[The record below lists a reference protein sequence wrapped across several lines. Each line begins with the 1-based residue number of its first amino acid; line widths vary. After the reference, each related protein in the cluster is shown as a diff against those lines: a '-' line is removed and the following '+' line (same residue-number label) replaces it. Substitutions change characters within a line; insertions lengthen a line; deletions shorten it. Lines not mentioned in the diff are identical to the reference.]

1 MLLFNKPTA
10 ISYISKSGDKIYPVV
25 IDIKEGVKSSETLSF
40 MTADS
45 NTGILSV
52 AFMEGETIYNI
63 DDATVVCDIER
74 PDGTDLSI
82 GAVKV
87 ADGVVEV
94 PLGVNGTSQ
103 PGMYMFDFKIVR
115 PGSKT
120 IGVPLVSYTV
130 TQSINT
136 DEIVTQDDRLPVL
149 NDLIVKIQNATSAST
164 QATNECKTATNNVNN
179 TLKSVNNAIASGTVD
194 LELKQ
199 LRTSLNGTLHPT
211 ANDRINQMETH
222 LLEATAT
229 TVETESSFTTVDATN
244 NGYFEDVKLEG
255 KTLVNVLRLGGDWF
269 EQETTLKTDSTI
281 AVGLS
286 TYPKSV
292 DLSLLKSNTVY
303 TVIPFIDY
311 TVIKKGMLY
320 LQLNAEINGV
330 QNAIFKIQEDMFNKP
345 TLIATKELTNKNSR
359 SLFIGGINCEY
370 KFKSVKILVLEGDH
384 TNNPS
389 SYFEGLMSV
398 GQDVE
403 EVSVESVDGDGNLF
417 DSNFWELGFIS
428 DSSGV
433 YSDID
438 SYVRTKKIRVSPN
451 TLYTFN
457 GYSNRVYYYDANG
470 NFISRI
476 DIGGGT
482 FLEQTNSFTTPSNCV
497 YIALRYALSVSGSVI
512 TSLSMMKQYNTV
524 ICKGTLNGDL
534 VYQSNKKP
542 LLYFNP
548 TTETWEKPVLRE
560 WDTIEKH
567 SDGKYY
573 YHKRSKEVVLNGS
586 EDWSEYNTLNHA
598 NTFGAKLLFND
609 VEAVI
614 RANYIVDTITKQ
626 PSTQV
631 SMLDEEGLY
640 LRGDSKLCYIKVLR
654 SKLSTQDVAGFKA
667 WLKANPTT
675 VVYKL
680 VQEEIYEC
688 TNIDLMTYSGETN
701 YIINSGAIS
710 PKSLLKVHN
719 NISNVVKILQEK
731 VSLLEN
737 TFIAGLK
744 SVLSGDMYSLATILY
759 PEDFEQNDNTEQDI
773 MVIPE

>member
-229 TVETESSFTTVDATN
+229 TIETESNFNTVDATS

-255 KTLVNVLRLGGDWF
+255 KTLVNLCTHKEPIL
-269 EQETTLKTDSTI
+269 
-281 AVGLS
+281 
-286 TYPKSV
+286 
-292 DLSLLKSNTVY
+292 
-303 TVIPFIDY
+303 
-311 TVIKKGMLY
+311 
-320 LQLNAEINGV
+320 INGTRLITQSMDFKLNTTYTIIFTSDKIANRIEFTFRDGGGSV
-330 QNAIFKIQEDMFNKP
+330 HYTKKFITTVNAGLNIIKLHISSNISNIVGSTFYIAKRGEDECTISNIV
-345 TLIATKELTNKNSR
+345 L
-359 SLFIGGINCEY
+359 
-370 KFKSVKILVLEGDH
+370 LEGDH
-384 TNNPS
+384 TNNPPE
-389 SYFEGLMSV
+389 YFEGLLSV

-403 EVSVESVDGDGNLF
+403 EVSVESVSRGNLIDLSRIVVGKYIANNNVDVEHGTSFYCDKYVKVYPGVKYKFMMSDNSKQIGRVLCYDKDGNYITSTEYSTNTPIYF
-417 DSNFWELGFIS
+417 DSTVDTVRLSFYNRLHLKDMLYFGT
-428 DSSGV
+428 DSN
-433 YSDID
+433 
-438 SYVRTKKIRVSPN
+438 YVSQIIRH
-451 TLYTFN
+451 
-457 GYSNRVYYYDANG
+457 
-470 NFISRI
+470 
-476 DIGGGT
+476 
-482 FLEQTNSFTTPSNCV
+482 
-497 YIALRYALSVSGSVI
+497 
-512 TSLSMMKQYNTV
+512 
-524 ICKGTLNGDL
+524 
-534 VYQSNKKP
+534 NKKP

-548 TTETWEKPVLRE
+548 TTETWEKPILRA

-573 YHKRSKEVVLNGS
+573 YHKRSGEVVLNGS
-586 EDWSEYNTLNHA
+586 ESWWKDASIGA
-598 NTFGAKLLFND
+598 NTTRYGTNIQNAQNTNTSNKLICNLFTCSGVTTYGTD
-609 VEAVI
+609 VE
-614 RANYIVDTITKQ
+614 DTQI
-626 PSTQV
+626 SGN
-631 SMLDEEGLY
+631 SLY
-640 LRGDSKLCYIKVLR
+640 VRINTSKA
-654 SKLSTQDVAGFKA
+654 QDVEGFKA

-675 VVYKL
+675 VVYQL
-680 VQEEIYEC
+680 AQEEVYEC

-737 TFIAGLK
+737 MFISGLK

>member
-52 AFMEGETIYNI
+52 AFMDGETIYNI
-63 DDATVVCDIER
+63 DGATVVCDIER

-136 DEIVTQDDRLPVL
+136 DEIVAQDDRLPVL
-149 NDLIVKIQNATSAST
+149 NDLVIKIQNATSAST
-164 QATNECKTATNNVNN
+164 QATQDSITATNNVNN
-179 TLKSVNNAIASGTVD
+179 ALKSVNNAIASGTVD

-229 TVETESSFTTVDATN
+229 TVETESSFTTVDATS

-255 KTLVNVLRLGGDWF
+255 KTLVNLSDLSSEDIVITKTSSSGRITPRLAVGASDKLYLSFNCKSIQNLTYSLGIIYSIEYVDF
-269 EQETTLKTDSTI
+269 TPTDYLTVSNGSTI
-281 AVGLS
+281 GHKVVKI
-286 TYPKSV
+286 TPKSGV
-292 DLSLLKSNTVY
+292 KNITITIHSSNTSDA
-303 TVIPFIDY
+303 TATISDIMLMSLKDID
-311 TVIKKGMLY
+311 
-320 LQLNAEINGV
+320 E
-330 QNAIFKIQEDMFNKP
+330 
-345 TLIATKELTNKNSR
+345 
-359 SLFIGGINCEY
+359 
-370 KFKSVKILVLEGDH
+370 H
-384 TNNPS
+384 NPP
-389 SYFEGLMSV
+389 SYFEGLMSA

-403 EVSVESVDGDGNLF
+403 EVSIESRNVNLYNVDSMVDGKY
-417 DSNFWELGFIS
+417 I
-428 DSSGV
+428 
-433 YSDID
+433 DITTGD
-438 SYVRTKKIRVSPN
+438 VVPHASRSCSLEYIPITKN
-451 TLYTFN
+451 TLYFN
-457 GYSNRVYYYDANG
+457 QHESIEQLVVHCYDINKTRLQYVMTGKVTAKTLVLPEGTAFIRLAYAKLKAECKENG
-470 NFISRI
+470 IYLGSI
-476 DIGGGT
+476 DI
-482 FLEQTNSFTTPSNCV
+482 NYKPH
-497 YIALRYALSVSGSVI
+497 
-512 TSLSMMKQYNTV
+512 
-524 ICKGTLNGDL
+524 
-534 VYQSNKKP
+534 QSNKKS
-542 LLYFNP
+542 LLYYNP
-548 TTETWEKPVLRE
+548 TTETWEKPILRE
-560 WDTIEKH
+560 WDIIEKH

-573 YHKRSKEVVLNGS
+573 YHKRSGEVVLDSNMYTSQGIDTKENTIGFSLALPKSGIGKGS
-586 EDWSEYNTLNHA
+586 LSIICDKFEVTSSCYSS
-598 NTFGAKLLFND
+598 D
-609 VEAVI
+609 VEGCYLNGKNVFI
-614 RANYIVDTITKQ
+614 SILRA
-626 PSTQV
+626 
-631 SMLDEEGLY
+631 
-640 LRGDSKLCYIKVLR
+640 
-654 SKLSTQDVAGFKA
+654 KLSTQDVVGFKA
-667 WLKANPTT
+667 WIKDNPTT
-675 VVYKL
+675 VVYQL
-680 VQEEIYEC
+680 AQEEVYEC

-719 NISNVVKILQEK
+719 NIANVVKILQEK
-731 VSLLEN
+731 VNLLEN

>member
-149 NDLIVKIQNATSAST
+149 NDLIVKIQNATSDST
-164 QATNECKTATNNVNN
+164 QATTECNKATQNSITATNNSIQAIDNVNN
-179 TLKSVNNAIASGTVD
+179 AMQSINNAIASGTVD

-199 LRTSLNGTLHPT
+199 LRTSLNGTLYPT

-229 TVETESSFTTVDATN
+229 TIETESNFTTVDATS

-255 KTLVNVLRLGGDWF
+255 KTLVNKFNKTSWKSYGNNNTLTMNGDIARLERTVADGNVCYMAVPSQNKL
-269 EQETTLKTDSTI
+269 EINTEYTI
-281 AVGLS
+281 
-286 TYPKSV
+286 
-292 DLSLLKSNTVY
+292 
-303 TVIPFIDY
+303 VIPYY
-311 TVIKKGMLY
+311 TGNLHQASLYDRGNGFALQVGMINFTGNVGKFRIRNDKLTFSNNIELLFYTGDIVGNY
-320 LQLNAEINGV
+320 LEISSN
-330 QNAIFKIQEDMFNKP
+330 I
-345 TLIATKELTNKNSR
+345 LI
-359 SLFIGGINCEY
+359 
-370 KFKSVKILVLEGDH
+370 LEGDH
-384 TNNPS
+384 TNNPP

-403 EVSVESVDGDGNLF
+403 ETSVLSVNNGNLAYNAIIEIGDITTKGENGTRTDRERIKGYIEVLPSSNIYTSPCPVNVYEYDKDYNF
-417 DSNFWELGFIS
+417 IGYTINVDNFKTNSNTKYIRCYQGVGYLSEIILAYSSNFKNQINKQ
-428 DSSGV
+428 D
-433 YSDID
+433 
-438 SYVRTKKIRVSPN
+438 KKEI
-451 TLYTFN
+451 
-457 GYSNRVYYYDANG
+457 
-470 NFISRI
+470 
-476 DIGGGT
+476 
-482 FLEQTNSFTTPSNCV
+482 
-497 YIALRYALSVSGSVI
+497 
-512 TSLSMMKQYNTV
+512 
-524 ICKGTLNGDL
+524 
-534 VYQSNKKP
+534 
-542 LLYFNP
+542 LYFNP
-548 TTETWEKPVLRE
+548 TIEAWEKPILRE
-560 WDTIEKH
+560 WDSIEKH

-573 YHKRSKEVVLNGS
+573 YHKRSGEVVLNGS
-586 EDWSEYNTLNHA
+586 ETWNKASNTNYFWTTASLGNQINSELINDRFPVIANGWSGEVDCISPHTSN
-598 NTFGAKLLFND
+598 K
-609 VEAVI
+609 
-614 RANYIVDTITKQ
+614 YIYINKRDIGTVSEFKQ
-626 PSTQV
+626 
-631 SMLDEEGLY
+631 
-640 LRGDSKLCYIKVLR
+640 
-654 SKLSTQDVAGFKA
+654 
-667 WLKANPTT
+667 WLQANPTT
-675 VVYKL
+675 VVYQL
-680 VQEEIYEC
+680 AQEEVYEC

-744 SVLSGDMYSLATILY
+744 SVLSGDMYSLATLLY

>member
-103 PGMYMFDFKIVR
+103 PGVYMFDFKIVR
-115 PGSKT
+115 PESKT

-136 DEIVTQDDRLPVL
+136 DEIVAQDDRLPVL
-149 NDLIVKIQNATSAST
+149 NDLMIKIQNATSAST
-164 QATNECKTATNNVNN
+164 QATNECKTATNNANN

-222 LLEATAT
+222 LLETTAT
-229 TVETESSFTTVDATN
+229 NIETESSFTTVGATN

-255 KTLVNVLRLGGDWF
+255 KTLVNRTDIFNKVNLTGVGVYQKTNNSFIVDYSKCGEIVKACSLD
-269 EQETTLKTDSTI
+269 ETNVFKSGQIYTIIIDIMQNTLNQK
-281 AVGLS
+281 AEF
-286 TYPKSV
+286 YPMIW
-292 DLSLLKSNTVY
+292 DFA
-303 TVIPFIDY
+303 TVISGTQYVSVGEIGRKIFVIKANKDYSLKLAYASPGQATQGVTGLVEFKDIMVLDGDY
-311 TVIKKGMLY
+311 T
-320 LQLNAEINGV
+320 N
-330 QNAIFKIQEDMFNKP
+330 
-345 TLIATKELTNKNSR
+345 KEL
-359 SLFIGGINCEY
+359 
-370 KFKSVKILVLEGDH
+370 
-384 TNNPS
+384 P

-403 EVSVESVDGDGNLF
+403 EVGFESVNSGNLF
-417 DSNFWELGFIS
+417 DGELELGGFNIDTGAKEYTDPQFRSTNYIS
-428 DSSGV
+428 V
-433 YSDID
+433 
-438 SYVRTKKIRVSPN
+438 KPN
-451 TLYTFN
+451 TTYTLTQPMVIY
-457 GYSNRVYYYDANG
+457 GYDKTYKYIKSSYISNKNV
-470 NFISRI
+470 
-476 DIGGGT
+476 T
-482 FLEQTNSFTTPSNCV
+482 FTTHSNCHYIRFRSFNSDYIEQYKDLKLMLVEGTKPKV
-497 YIALRYALSVSGSVI
+497 Y
-512 TSLSMMKQYNTV
+512 TPH
-524 ICKGTLNGDL
+524 
-534 VYQSNKKP
+534 QSNKKP
-542 LLYFNP
+542 LLYYNP
-548 TTETWEKPVLRE
+548 TTETWEKPILRE

-573 YHKRSKEVVLNGS
+573 YHKRSEEVVFNGS
-586 EDWSEYNTLNHA
+586 ENGWSIRTDREMEDTQMFTCNIGGDFVTNGNDINLISDKFNSTLD
-598 NTFGAKLLFND
+598 TFAKN
-609 VEAVI
+609 VEGFYRVSGYIYI
-614 RANYIVDTITKQ
+614 RILK
-626 PSTQV
+626 
-631 SMLDEEGLY
+631 
-640 LRGDSKLCYIKVLR
+640 
-654 SKLSTQDVAGFKA
+654 SKLSTQDVAGFKS
-667 WLKANPTT
+667 WLQANPIT
-675 VVYKL
+675 VVYQIA
-680 VQEEIYEC
+680 QEKIYEC

-719 NISNVVKILQEK
+719 NLANVVKILQEK
-731 VSLLEN
+731 VNLLEN

-744 SVLSGDMYSLATILY
+744 SVLSGDMYALATILY
-759 PEDFEQNDNTEQDI
+759 PEDFIQNDNTEQDI

>member
-82 GAVKV
+82 GAIKV

-164 QATNECKTATNNVNN
+164 QATTECNKATQNSITVTNNVNN
-179 TLKSVNNAIASGTVD
+179 AMQSINNAIASGTVD

-199 LRTSLNGTLHPT
+199 LRTSLNGTLYPT

-229 TVETESSFTTVDATN
+229 TIETESNFTTVDATS

-255 KTLVNVLRLGGDWF
+255 KTLVNVLRLGGNWF
-269 EQETTLKTDSTI
+269 EQETTLQTDSTV

-286 TYPKSV
+286 YCLNNI
-292 DLSLLKSNTVY
+292 DLSLLKSNTMY
-303 TVIPFIDY
+303 TVIPFIEY
-311 TVIKKGMLY
+311 KVNKKGYLY
-320 LQLNAEINGV
+320 LQLNTEINGT
-330 QNAIFKIQEDMFNKP
+330 QNVVFRITEDMFNKP
-345 TLIATKELTNKNSR
+345 TRITTKELTNKNNR
-359 SLFIGGINCEY
+359 SLFIGGANCEY
-370 KFKSVKILVLEGDH
+370 KFKNVKILVLEGDH
-384 TNNPS
+384 TNNPP

-403 EVSVESVDGDGNLF
+403 ETSVLSINNGNLAYNATIEIGDITTKGENGTRTDRERIKGYIEVLPSSNIYTSPYPVNVYEYDSEYNF
-417 DSNFWELGFIS
+417 IRYAINVDNFKTSSNTKYIRCYQGVGYLSEIILAYSSNFKNQINKQ
-428 DSSGV
+428 D
-433 YSDID
+433 
-438 SYVRTKKIRVSPN
+438 KKEI
-451 TLYTFN
+451 
-457 GYSNRVYYYDANG
+457 
-470 NFISRI
+470 
-476 DIGGGT
+476 
-482 FLEQTNSFTTPSNCV
+482 
-497 YIALRYALSVSGSVI
+497 
-512 TSLSMMKQYNTV
+512 
-524 ICKGTLNGDL
+524 
-534 VYQSNKKP
+534 
-542 LLYFNP
+542 LYFNP

-573 YHKRSKEVVLNGS
+573 YHKRSREITFNGS
-586 EDWSEYNTLNHA
+586 ESWGNAGGNMETVNEFYL
-598 NTFGAKLLFND
+598 
-609 VEAVI
+609 AVD
-614 RANYIVDTITKQ
+614 N
-626 PSTQV
+626 PSTINLNV
-631 SMLDEEGLY
+631 ISD
-640 LRGDSKLCYIKVLR
+640 RFSCSINPGDFEYIRKT
-654 SKLSTQDVAGFKA
+654 STNANIAISIAKTKLSTQDAVGFKA

-675 VVYKL
+675 VVYQL
-680 VQEEIYEC
+680 AQEEVYEC

-701 YIINSGAIS
+701 YTINSGAIS

-719 NISNVVKILQEK
+719 NIANVVKILQEK

-744 SVLSGDMYSLATILY
+744 SVLSGDMYSLATLLY
-759 PEDFEQNDNTEQDI
+759 PEDFEQNDNIEQDI

>member
-63 DDATVVCDIER
+63 DGATVVCDIER

-103 PGMYMFDFKIVR
+103 PGVYMFDFKIIR

-255 KTLVNVLRLGGDWF
+255 KTLVNVLRLGGDWL

-286 TYPKSV
+286 SYSKSV
-292 DLSLLKSNTVY
+292 DLSLLKNNTVY

-311 TVIKKGMLY
+311 TVIKRGMLY
-320 LQLNAEINGV
+320 LQLNAEIDGTI
-330 QNAIFKIQEDMFNKP
+330 NAVFRINEDMFNKP
-345 TLIATKELTNKNSR
+345 ARITINELTNKR
-359 SLFIGGINCEY
+359 THSLFIGGANCEY
-370 KFKSVKILVLEGDH
+370 KFKDVKILMLEGDH

-403 EVSVESVDGDGNLF
+403 EVSVESCFNVADIAIDGDTNFEVAHIKKGIPYSISVKRSADVGYNLVLRRNGKETILVGN
-417 DSNFWELGFIS
+417 S
-428 DSSGV
+428 
-433 YSDID
+433 YSDFNTFTSNED
-438 SYVRTKKIRVSPN
+438 GVLFYNSHGKVEVSEIMLLPVLYSKDTMPN
-451 TLYTFN
+451 YK
-457 GYSNRVYYYDANG
+457 
-470 NFISRI
+470 
-476 DIGGGT
+476 
-482 FLEQTNSFTTPSNCV
+482 P
-497 YIALRYALSVSGSVI
+497 YAP
-512 TSLSMMKQYNTV
+512 
-524 ICKGTLNGDL
+524 
-534 VYQSNKKP
+534 NKKP
-542 LLYFNP
+542 LLYYNP
-548 TTETWEKPVLRE
+548 TTETWEKPILRE
-560 WDTIEKH
+560 GDTIEKH

-573 YHKRSKEVVLNGS
+573 YHKRSEEVVFNGS
-586 EDWSEYNTLNHA
+586 ESWWKDASIGA
-598 NTFGAKLLFND
+598 NTTRYGTNIQNAQNTNTSNKLICNLFTCSGVTTYGTD
-609 VEAVI
+609 VE
-614 RANYIVDTITKQ
+614 DTQI
-626 PSTQV
+626 SGN
-631 SMLDEEGLY
+631 SLY
-640 LRGDSKLCYIKVLR
+640 VRINTSKA
-654 SKLSTQDVAGFKA
+654 QDVEGFKA

-675 VVYKL
+675 VVYRL
-680 VQEEIYEC
+680 IQEEVYEC

-710 PKSLLKVHN
+710 PKSILKVHN
-719 NISNVVKILQEK
+719 NIANVVKILQEK
-731 VSLLEN
+731 VNLLEN

>member
-10 ISYISKSGDKIYPVV
+10 ISYISKSGDKVYPVV

-130 TQSINT
+130 TQSINA
-136 DEIVTQDDRLPVL
+136 DEIVAQDDRLPVL

-164 QATNECKTATNNVNN
+164 QATNECKTVTNNANN
-179 TLKSVNNAIASGTVD
+179 TLKSINNAIASGTVD

-229 TVETESSFTTVDATN
+229 TIETESNFTTVDATN

-255 KTLVNVLRLGGDWF
+255 KTLVNLCKGNVAIHSANNRLTQDISRVVNDF
-269 EQETTLKTDSTI
+269 TLINTSNKAI
-281 AVGLS
+281 ATVIYKNEAFNRS
-286 TYPKSV
+286 IFFN
-292 DLSLLKSNTVY
+292 SNTVTHVKLSSDERIGGVSY
-303 TVIPFIDY
+303 LYERGWTSESIDY
-311 TVIKKGMLY
+311 AK
-320 LQLNAEINGV
+320 INT
-330 QNAIFKIQEDMFNKP
+330 II
-345 TLIATKELTNKNSR
+345 
-359 SLFIGGINCEY
+359 
-370 KFKSVKILVLEGDH
+370 LEGDY
-384 TNNPS
+384 TNNPPE
-389 SYFEGLMSV
+389 YFEGLMSV

-403 EVSVESVDGDGNLF
+403 EVSVESRN
-417 DSNFWELGFIS
+417 S
-428 DSSGV
+428 DE
-433 YSDID
+433 
-438 SYVRTKKIRVSPN
+438 T
-451 TLYTFN
+451 
-457 GYSNRVYYYDANG
+457 
-470 NFISRI
+470 
-476 DIGGGT
+476 
-482 FLEQTNSFTTPSNCV
+482 
-497 YIALRYALSVSGSVI
+497 
-512 TSLSMMKQYNTV
+512 
-524 ICKGTLNGDL
+524 
-534 VYQSNKKP
+534 QSNKKP
-542 LLYFNP
+542 LLYYNP
-548 TTETWEKPVLRE
+548 TTETWEKPILRE

-573 YHKRSKEVVLNGS
+573 YHKRSGEVVLNGS
-586 EDWSEYNTLNHA
+586 ENWTKSSSDYDSELNITFTLKYRTTSSWIDTSLLICSRLHSVGGSNGVWNGIKEGIATDSNH
-598 NTFGAKLLFND
+598 
-609 VEAVI
+609 
-614 RANYIVDTITKQ
+614 
-626 PSTQV
+626 
-631 SMLDEEGLY
+631 
-640 LRGDSKLCYIKVLR
+640 VLICINKSR
-654 SKLSTQDVAGFKA
+654 LSTQDVEGFKA
-667 WLKANPTT
+667 WLKANPITL
-675 VVYKL
+675 VYQL
-680 VQEEIYEC
+680 VQEEVYEC

-701 YIINSGAIS
+701 YIINSGAIT

-719 NISNVVKILQEK
+719 NIANVVKILQEK
-731 VSLLEN
+731 VNLLEN

-759 PEDFEQNDNTEQDI
+759 PEDFEQNDNIEQDI

>member
-63 DDATVVCDIER
+63 DGATVVCDIER

-164 QATNECKTATNNVNN
+164 QATNECKTATNNSIQATNNANN
-179 TLKSVNNAIASGTVD
+179 TLRSVNNAIASGTVD

-229 TVETESSFTTVDATN
+229 TIETESSFTTVDATS

-255 KTLVNVLRLGGDWF
+255 RTLVNLGGIV
-269 EQETTLKTDSTI
+269 KN
-281 AVGLS
+281 
-286 TYPKSV
+286 KSCV
-292 DLSLLKSNTVY
+292 KWQKLKSYNATIGKTYTSIIKNTGEVRLDFKNS
-303 TVIPFIDY
+303 I
-311 TVIKKGMLY
+311 
-320 LQLNAEINGV
+320 LN
-330 QNAIFKIQEDMFNKP
+330 
-345 TLIATKELTNKNSR
+345 TLITKVEPNDTISISFVCADSEISVVNSVEGVCG
-359 SLFIGGINCEY
+359 FEW
-370 KFKSVKILVLEGDH
+370 ILLEGDH
-384 TNNPS
+384 TNNPPE
-389 SYFEGLMSV
+389 YFEGLMSV

-403 EVSVESVDGDGNLF
+403 EVSVESRNRNRLHISENFDWKYGTAPKVVDNVLYGGWAIGYKVYLEKGDYVLSCNRQTTDNSTPNALLVKVKDASTNTVVTSFSLGTLGELLGNFTVSHNSEYIIML
-417 DSNFWELGFIS
+417 DNQANVPASVIS
-428 DSSGV
+428 DIQLCRTGV
-433 YSDID
+433 H
-438 SYVRTKKIRVSPN
+438 TE
-451 TLYTFN
+451 YT
-457 GYSNRVYYYDANG
+457 
-470 NFISRI
+470 
-476 DIGGGT
+476 
-482 FLEQTNSFTTPSNCV
+482 QH
-497 YIALRYALSVSGSVI
+497 
-512 TSLSMMKQYNTV
+512 QY
-524 ICKGTLNGDL
+524 
-534 VYQSNKKP
+534 NKKP

-586 EDWSEYNTLNHA
+586 EDWSKYNTLNHI
-598 NTFGAKLLFND
+598 NTFGAMTRFND
-609 VEAVI
+609 VENVTG
-614 RANYIVDTITKQ
+614 ANCMVDIIPKQ

-640 LRGDSKLCYIKVLR
+640 LRGDSKLCYIKILR
-654 SKLSTQDVAGFKA
+654 SKLSTQDIAGFKA

-675 VVYKL
+675 VVYEL
-680 VQEEIYEC
+680 LQEEVYEC

>member
-120 IGVPLVSYTV
+120 VGVPLVSYTV
-130 TQSINT
+130 TQSINV

-164 QATNECKTATNNVNN
+164 QATNECNKVTDNVANAM
-179 TLKSVNNAIASGTVD
+179 KSINNAIASGTVD

-199 LRTSLNGTLHPT
+199 LRTSLNGILHPT
-211 ANDRINQMETH
+211 ANDRLNQMETH

-229 TVETESSFTTVDATN
+229 TIETESSFITVDATN

-255 KTLVNVLRLGGDWF
+255 KTLVNLANISSKFV
-269 EQETTLKTDSTI
+269 ETTSRYYIDHTLCETSKLDLNKPYTFIIYCNYLSNHNTNYNYFEFGAGNKMGYFSSTI
-281 AVGLS
+281 S
-286 TYPKSV
+286 TNAKYNKIDMPTSGIYTM
-292 DLSLLKSNTVY
+292 LLEFTD
-303 TVIPFIDY
+303 F
-311 TVIKKGMLY
+311 KGCEY
-320 LQLNAEINGV
+320 LACR
-330 QNAIFKIQEDMFNKP
+330 P
-345 TLIATKELTNKNSR
+345 CRR
-359 SLFIGGINCEY
+359 SLAPVEGEIANYDI
-370 KFKSVKILVLEGDH
+370 SILLLEGDH

-389 SYFEGLMSV
+389 SYFEGLLSV

-403 EVSVESVDGDGNLF
+403 EVSVASLGATEDINYYKDIYFGTSV
-417 DSNFWELGFIS
+417 
-428 DSSGV
+428 V
-433 YSDID
+433 Q
-438 SYVRTKKIRVSPN
+438 
-451 TLYTFN
+451 YTFN
-457 GYSNRVYYYDANG
+457 PVITKSKYVYNNSDKPVELSLYVN
-470 NFISRI
+470 NSWSK
-476 DIGGGT
+476 DIPIKPYECT
-482 FLEQTNSFTTPSNCV
+482 FVECPTNSSLNVVRFTKQNGWKLTAQN
-497 YIALRYALSVSGSVI
+497 INNIMLVSDHPIKV
-512 TSLSMMKQYNTV
+512 
-524 ICKGTLNGDL
+524 D
-534 VYQSNKKP
+534 KKP
-542 LLYFNP
+542 LLYYNP
-548 TTETWEKPVLRE
+548 TTETWEKPILRE

-573 YHKRSKEVVLNGS
+573 YHKRSEEVVFNGS
-586 EDWSEYNTLNHA
+586 ENGWSIRTDREMEDTQMFTCNIGGDFVTNGNDINLISDKFNSTLD
-598 NTFGAKLLFND
+598 TFAKN
-609 VEAVI
+609 VEGFYRINGYV
-614 RANYIVDTITKQ
+614 
-626 PSTQV
+626 
-631 SMLDEEGLY
+631 Y
-640 LRGDSKLCYIKVLR
+640 LRILKSKLT
-654 SKLSTQDVAGFKA
+654 TQDVTGFKA
-667 WLKANPTT
+667 WLQANPVK
-675 VVYKL
+675 VVYQL
-680 VQEEIYEC
+680 AQEEVYEC

-719 NISNVVKILQEK
+719 NIANVVKILQEK

-737 TFIAGLK
+737 TFIVGLK
-744 SVLSGDMYSLATILY
+744 SVLAGDMYSLATILY
-759 PEDFEQNDNTEQDI
+759 PEDFIQNDNTEQDI

>member
-136 DEIVTQDDRLPVL
+136 DDIVTQDDRLPVL

-164 QATNECKTATNNVNN
+164 QATNECNKVTNNVANAM
-179 TLKSVNNAIASGTVD
+179 KSINNAIASGTVD

-199 LRTSLNGTLHPT
+199 LRTSLNGILHPT

-229 TVETESSFTTVDATN
+229 TIETESSFITVDATN

-255 KTLVNVLRLGGDWF
+255 KTLVNLANISSRFVESTSRYYIDHTLC
-269 EQETTLKTDSTI
+269 ETSKL
-281 AVGLS
+281 
-286 TYPKSV
+286 
-292 DLSLLKSNTVY
+292 DL
-303 TVIPFIDY
+303 
-311 TVIKKGMLY
+311 
-320 LQLNAEINGV
+320 
-330 QNAIFKIQEDMFNKP
+330 NKP
-345 TLIATKELTNKNSR
+345 YT
-359 SLFIGGINCEY
+359 FVINCNYLSNHNTNYNYFDFGGGNKIDNFTSSISTNARVNRIDMPTSGIYTMLLEFTDFKGCEY
-370 KFKSVKILVLEGDH
+370 LACRPCRRSSAPVEGEIANYDISILLLEGDH

-389 SYFEGLMSV
+389 SYFEGLLSV

-403 EVSVESVDGDGNLF
+403 EVSVLSVNNGNLAYNATIEIGDITTKGEDGTRTDRERIKGYIEVLPSSNIYTSPYPVNVYEYDSEYNF
-417 DSNFWELGFIS
+417 IRYAINVDNFKTSSNTKYIRCYQGVGYLSEIILAYSSNFKNQINKQ
-428 DSSGV
+428 D
-433 YSDID
+433 
-438 SYVRTKKIRVSPN
+438 KKEI
-451 TLYTFN
+451 
-457 GYSNRVYYYDANG
+457 
-470 NFISRI
+470 
-476 DIGGGT
+476 
-482 FLEQTNSFTTPSNCV
+482 
-497 YIALRYALSVSGSVI
+497 
-512 TSLSMMKQYNTV
+512 
-524 ICKGTLNGDL
+524 
-534 VYQSNKKP
+534 
-542 LLYFNP
+542 LYFNP
-548 TTETWEKPVLRE
+548 TTETWEKPILRE

-567 SDGKYY
+567 DNGKYY
-573 YHKRSKEVVLNGS
+573 YHKRSEQYILNGS
-586 EDWSEYNTLNHA
+586 ENWNLVSDQGNTNRFQFQLNNIKLSSDLLCDKFSQILGGTDSEGISNHAVNNMLQLTLN
-598 NTFGAKLLFND
+598 KD
-609 VEAVI
+609 
-614 RANYIVDTITKQ
+614 K
-626 PSTQV
+626 
-631 SMLDEEGLY
+631 
-640 LRGDSKLCYIKVLR
+640 GDIK
-654 SKLSTQDVAGFKA
+654 S
-667 WLKANPTT
+667 WLQANPTT
-675 VVYKL
+675 VVYQL
-680 VQEEIYEC
+680 AQEEVYEC

>member
-136 DEIVTQDDRLPVL
+136 DEIVAQDDRLPVL

-229 TVETESSFTTVDATN
+229 TIETESSFTTVDATSI
-244 NGYFEDVKLEG
+244 GYFEDVKLEG
-255 KTLVNVLRLGGDWF
+255 KTLVNLSDLSSEDIVLTRTPSSGRITPRLAVGASDKLYLSFNCKSIQNITHSLGIIYSI
-269 EQETTLKTDSTI
+269 EYVDSTPTDYLT
-281 AVGLS
+281 VSNGS
-286 TYPKSV
+286 TIGHKVVKITPKSGV
-292 DLSLLKSNTVY
+292 KNITITIHSSNIDDATATISDVMLMSLKD
-303 TVIPFIDY
+303 ID
-311 TVIKKGMLY
+311 
-320 LQLNAEINGV
+320 E
-330 QNAIFKIQEDMFNKP
+330 
-345 TLIATKELTNKNSR
+345 
-359 SLFIGGINCEY
+359 
-370 KFKSVKILVLEGDH
+370 H
-384 TNNPS
+384 NPP

-398 GQDVE
+398 GQDAE
-403 EVSVESVDGDGNLF
+403 EVSIESRNANLYNVDSMVDGKY
-417 DSNFWELGFIS
+417 I
-428 DSSGV
+428 
-433 YSDID
+433 DITTGD
-438 SYVRTKKIRVSPN
+438 VVPHASRSCLLEYIPITKN
-451 TLYTFN
+451 TLYFN
-457 GYSNRVYYYDANG
+457 QHESIEQLVVHCYDINKTRLQYVMTGKVTAKTLVLPEGTAFIRLAYAKLKAECKENG
-470 NFISRI
+470 IYLGSI
-476 DIGGGT
+476 DIKYK
-482 FLEQTNSFTTPSNCV
+482 P
-497 YIALRYALSVSGSVI
+497 
-512 TSLSMMKQYNTV
+512 
-524 ICKGTLNGDL
+524 
-534 VYQSNKKP
+534 YQSNKKP
-542 LLYFNP
+542 LLYYNP

-573 YHKRSKEVVLNGS
+573 YHKRSGEVVLNGS
-586 EDWSEYNTLNHA
+586 ETWNKASNFNYFWTTSIVGNRINSELINDRLPVIANGWSGEIDCISPHTTNP
-598 NTFGAKLLFND
+598 
-609 VEAVI
+609 
-614 RANYIVDTITKQ
+614 YIYINKRDIGT
-626 PSTQV
+626 V
-631 SMLDEEGLY
+631 SE
-640 LRGDSKLCYIKVLR
+640 
-654 SKLSTQDVAGFKA
+654 FKA

-675 VVYKL
+675 VVYQL
-680 VQEEIYEC
+680 AQEEIYEC

-710 PKSLLKVHN
+710 PKSLLKVYN
-719 NISNVVKILQEK
+719 NIANVVKILQEK